1 MIVNEDFSPKASPL
15 RRQELDQ
22 TPGVGVDGGQ
32 LQMTD
37 ILPSRQGSHI

>member
-1 MIVNEDFSPKASPL
+1 MIVNGDFSPKASPL

-22 TPGVGVDGGQ
+22 TPGVGGQ

-37 ILPSRQGSHI
+37 ITPGRQGSHI